1 VGAPRGAGLT
11 AVAGAAAV
19 VLVLLVVL
27 PAVFLAVGALM
38 CAVLGEALSGPPSQM
53 LQRD

>member
-1 VGAPRGAGLT
+1 M
-11 AVAGAAAV
+11 AGAAAV

-27 PAVFLAVGALM
+27 PALFVAVGAVV
-38 CAVLGEALSGPPSQM
+38 CAVLGEALSGPPAQM